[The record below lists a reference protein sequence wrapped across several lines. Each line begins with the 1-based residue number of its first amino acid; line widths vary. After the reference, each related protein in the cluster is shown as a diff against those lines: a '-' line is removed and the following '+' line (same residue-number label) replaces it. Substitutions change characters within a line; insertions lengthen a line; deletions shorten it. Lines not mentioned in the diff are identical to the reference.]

1 MAVKNRRRR
10 LAKEVRENQILDAAA
25 ALFLEKGYHTTS
37 TVEIAQKAGVV
48 EGTIFRYFAT
58 KRDLMFKVAERAYKE
73 TIADFDGQLDGISG
87 TWNRLRYMAWRHLK
101 SIHDQP
107 AIHKLVQ
114 YEIKQDPE
122 YRSSTIFHLNRAYTR
137 RTMETIEAA
146 IQSGEFISSIPVRL
160 IRDVIY
166 GAIEHHVWRYVR
178 GEGPLDIDETA
189 NHITNLIHYGLS
201 AKRHEQPSMGEI
213 MASIEKRLAHIEE
226 RIEGAQDDTSKR
238 RHK

>member
-1 MAVKNRRRR
+1 MAVKHRRRR

-25 ALFLEKGYHTTS
+25 ELFREKGYHTTS

-58 KRDLMFKVAERAYKE
+58 KRDLMFKVAERAYEE

-122 YRSSTIFHLNRAYTR
+122 YRSSTIFQLNRAYTR
-137 RTMETIEAA
+137 RTIEIIEDA
-146 IQSGEFISSIPVRL
+146 IRSGEFISSIPVRL
-160 IRDVIY
+160 VRDVIY

-189 NHITNLIHYGLS
+189 DNITNLIHYGLS
-201 AKRHEQPSMGEI
+201 AKRQEDPPVDEI
-213 MASIEKRLAHIEE
+213 IASIDRRLAHIEE
-226 RIEGAQDDTSKR
+226 KIGGSKSE
-238 RHK
+238 